1 MLRYVIGITF
11 VTAVIIIVRA
21 LTNGKVLKKHQYAFW
36 LIIPLYMILMP
47 FIRIDVPAVSELK
60 SLLVKKTEIT
70 YEAPVPK
77 MPAVDVDNNKVKPDE
92 QSKHAEVNELD
103 NKAAN
108 PENLPLPA
116 NNNVSKIESRTKNTI
131 KTETLLGYIA
141 CSVSAFLVLALLVYN
156 AGFITYCRHKREYA
170 GKDPSGKLKIYR
182 IKHRGTPF
190 LLFNKIYVDKD
201 IENLSEYV
209 ICHEACHYKHGDHI
223 WVLVRYLVL
232 LLNWYNPVIWAAFIL
247 SGQDC
252 ELACDE
258 EVLRT
263 CSSGSAKEYAK
274 TLFSML
280 QRKTGMSFGF
290 TVSTGMRGGYKM
302 MKNRISSIKKP
313 AEKSKKALAFSI
325 AVLLLFTSCSFAN
338 SSDNTGKI
346 SKNTPWFTSETYD
359 IDLGLKKDRDIY
371 YPNLFFLGAD
381 EKYYVVCAEG
391 SYVEENADLP
401 TFEEFLTVKVINR
414 NTKQTVNTV
423 NIKRDL
429 DKNSGEYIN
438 TEASFYMDGKITV
451 KTNSNERDYD
461 PATGNLLDSRPLA
474 NKDAGWDSRF
484 FKIGNYR
491 IETALADDEGGLYHT
506 NVVITSPD
514 GKSSLV
520 ELNEPGN
527 RIYSSVVLALNDT
540 TVLIPAISDKGNRY
554 YELDLTTNKLTT
566 GDEKNYSWF
575 DPNELTEAFT
585 GTNGEVYCRT
595 LSGLARVNV
604 SAKKVEDVFTFNWCG
619 INRGKVS
626 DLKFIECTGDTIIMF
641 GQTSGDSEYESI
653 KKTCQIVEFTKAKKN
668 PNAGKTVLELYA
680 PYVTNYIGEAIARYN
695 DTNKNYFIEVV
706 DRYNQTSN
714 YSESQVKNLDDT
726 GIIMLNSELNMSNA
740 LAKDIISGKGP
751 DILINTSNYGQL
763 NNPDYL
769 MDLTPYVKDL
779 DPDKYYTNIIEGAKR
794 DGVIYQLPVGFVIE
808 GIKTDEK
815 YAGKTGVGFTLDE
828 YKSLVDGVLNGENI
842 MYFGQAILFA
852 KLFNAMDDKFIVN
865 GKADLTGPEFAA
877 LADYVKNNVPKDGVP
892 YGEFSSGLTEALNYA
907 EYDSEI
913 QGYRDYFDDYADR
926 NGSIKN
932 PTVLGIPSVD
942 GRGPR
947 YSSNCS
953 VAISKETVDADACGE
968 FVKMLLSD
976 ELQTYLAMN
985 DTFVLNRNASQ
996 NAGEAAVNY
1005 FNTFVRK
1012 GSTYYVELNNS
1023 DINKVEQTILNC
1035 SRMRSDNSS
1044 ISMILIE
1051 EMPAY
1056 FLGQK
1061 DLDAVI
1067 KIAQNRIQ
1075 KVIDERG

>member
-11 VTAVIIIVRA
+11 ITAVIIIVRA

-36 LIIPLYMILMP
+36 LVIPLYMILMP

-70 YEAPVPK
+70 YEEPAPK
-77 MPAVDVDNNKVKPDE
+77 MPAVVVDNNKVKPDE
-92 QSKHAEVNELD
+92 LSKQAEVNELD
-103 NKAAN
+103 NKAAK

-141 CSVSAFLVLALLVYN
+141 CSVSAFLVLALLIYN
-156 AGFITYCRHKREYA
+156 AGFITYCRHKREYV

-190 LLFNKIYVDKD
+190 LLFNKIYVDRD
-201 IENLSEYV
+201 LEEISEYV

-258 EVLRT
+258 EVLKT
-263 CSSGSAKEYAK
+263 CGSGSAKEYAK

-338 SSDNTGKI
+338 STDNAGKI
-346 SKNTPWFTSETYD
+346 SKDTPWFTSETYD

-371 YPNLFFLGAD
+371 YPNLFLWGAD
-381 EKYYVVCAEG
+381 EKYYIVCAEG

-401 TFEEFLTVKVINR
+401 TFEEFFTVKVIDR

-423 NIKRDL
+423 NVKRDL

-438 TEASFYMDGKITV
+438 PEASFYMDGKITV

-461 PATGNLLDSRPLA
+461 PATGNLLASRPLA
-474 NKDAGWDSRF
+474 NEDAGWNSRF
-484 FKIGNYR
+484 FKIGNYK
-491 IETALADDEGGLYHT
+491 IETAIAYDEGGLYHT

-527 RIYSSVVLALNDT
+527 RIYSSVVLALNNT
-540 TVLIPAISDKGNRY
+540 TVLIPATSDKGNRY

-595 LSGLARVNV
+595 LSGLAKVNV

-619 INRGKVS
+619 INRGKVA
-626 DLKFIECTGDTIIMF
+626 DLKFIECTEDTIIMF
-641 GQTSGDSEYESI
+641 GQTRGDSEYESI

-680 PYVTNYIGEAIARYN
+680 PYVTNYIGEAIAKYN
-695 DTNKNYFIEVV
+695 ETNKKYFIEVV
-706 DRYNQTSN
+706 DRYKQTDI
-714 YSESQVKNLDDT
+714 YSTLQLTNLDDT
-726 GIIMLNSELNMSNA
+726 GIAMLNSDLNMSQA
-740 LAKDIISGKGP
+740 LANDIISGNGP

-769 MDLTPYVKDL
+769 VDLTPYVKDL
-779 DPDKYYTNIIEGAKR
+779 DPNKYYTNIIEGAKR
-794 DGVIYQLPVGFVIE
+794 NGVIYQLPVGFAIE
-808 GIKTDEK
+808 GIYTDERQ
-815 YAGKTGVGFTLDE
+815 AGKSGVGFTLDE
-828 YKSLVDGVLNGENI
+828 YKALVDGDLNGANI
-842 MYFGQAILFA
+842 LYYGQTMLFA
-852 KLFNAMDDKFIVN
+852 KLFNSMDDKFIVN
-865 GKADLTGPEFAA
+865 GKVDFSGPEFAA
-877 LADYVKNNVPKDGVP
+877 LADYVKNNIPREGVP
-892 YGEFSSGLTEALNYA
+892 YGEFPREIQEAMQYATYSSGFQGYNYYFNNYA
-907 EYDSEI
+907 V
-913 QGYRDYFDDYADR
+913 R
-926 NGSIKN
+926 NAQIKN
-932 PTVLGIPSVD
+932 PTILGIPSLD
-942 GRGPR
+942 GRGPM

-953 VAISKETVDADACGE
+953 VAISKEAVDVDACGE
-968 FVKMLLSD
+968 FVNILLSD
-976 ELQTYLAMN
+976 EVQTYLAMN
-985 DTFVLNRNASQ
+985 ENFVLNRNASRIT
-996 NAGEAAVNY
+996 GEAAVKH
-1005 FNTFVRK
+1005 FNTTVRN
-1012 GSTYYVELNNS
+1012 GSDYYIELTNS
-1023 DINKVEQTILNC
+1023 DIDNVEKIILSC
-1035 SRMRSDNSS
+1035 SRMRSDNSA

-1067 KIAQNRIQ
+1067 KIAQDRLQ
-1075 KVIDERG
+1075 KVLDERG